1 MTIKYS
7 EKSIYRFQMYCFPRI
22 HWSITTVPEQYELTD
37 VQSHLP
43 VSHIHHP
50 DIELRI
56 RHWEINLGICSHI
69 KIQPPPRL
77 IQALPR
83 FQLIAGDRTQ
93 RTGCQ
98 HARLTP
104 YVQVVFHLPPDA
116 QCPYTSIHFST
127 AHT

>member
-1 MTIKYS
+1 MPIKYS

-69 KIQPPPRL
+69 KIQPPPQGL
-77 IQALPR
+77 FKLYLG
-83 FQLIAGDRTQ
+83 FNSL
-93 RTGCQ
+93 
-98 HARLTP
+98 
-104 YVQVVFHLPPDA
+104 QVTVLKEQGANMRD
-116 QCPYTSIHFST
+116 
-127 AHT
+127 